1 MFNHFNLYNTL
12 VDMNI
17 IRSEKNPIIKPEDIE
32 SSNPG
37 FKVVGVF
44 NCGVARFRDEV
55 LLLMRVAEEP
65 INDNSKKL
73 LVSWLDVNTGKFVI
87 KEFNKADPSI
97 DISDPRIVS
106 TPDGYYL
113 TSVSHFRI
121 ARSKNGIDFEIDK
134 KPAMFPENIYERFG
148 IEDPRITQIADK
160 YYITYSAISDITGIT
175 TCLASTT
182 DFIRFTRH
190 GVIFLPNNKDV
201 VIFPEKISGKYYAL
215 NRPSSSKFGL
225 NDIWIS
231 KSPDLM
237 CWGNHSRLM
246 GTRKG
251 CWDGGRIGG
260 GAVPFR
266 VEEGWL
272 EIYHG
277 ASKDNRYCLGA
288 VLLDSG
294 IPSKIIA
301 RSEKPIMEPRTYYE
315 LNGYFGNVIFTC
327 GVLYEEG
334 SVKIYYGAADTFIA
348 YAEIKLADILNHI
361 IWL

>member
-1 MFNHFNLYNTL
+1 MFNYLNLYNTL

-32 SSNPG
+32 PSNPG
-37 FKVVGVF
+37 FKVVCVL
-44 NCGVARFRDEV
+44 NCGVTRFKGEV
-55 LLLMRVAEEP
+55 LLLLRISETP
-65 INDNSKKL
+65 INENSKKL
-73 LVSWLDVNTGKFVI
+73 LVSWFDISIGKFVV
-87 KEFNKADPSI
+87 KEFNKDDPSI

-106 TPDGYYL
+106 TPEGHYL
-113 TSVSHFRI
+113 TSISHFRI

-160 YYITYSAISDITGIT
+160 YYISYSAISDITGIT

-190 GVIFLPNNKDV
+190 GVIFLPDNKDV
-201 VIFPEKISGKYYAL
+201 AIFPEKIGGRYYAL
-215 NRPSSSKFGL
+215 NRPSSSLFGL

-231 KSPDLM
+231 ESPDLV
-237 CWGNHSRLM
+237 CWGNHNRLI

-251 CWDGGRIGG
+251 CWDDGRIGG

-288 VLLDSG
+288 VLLDSDK
-294 IPSKIIA
+294 PCKIIA
-301 RSEKPIMEPRTYYE
+301 RSQKPLMEPQTDYE

-334 SVKIYYGAADTFIA
+334 RVKVYYGAADTFIA
-348 YAEIKLADILNHI
+348 YAEIKLVDIFNHI